1 MEEKWPLAKMI
12 REAYAAGPEM
22 GERLEA
28 LLDRILRI
36 LKSGEES

>member
-1 MEEKWPLAKMI
+1 MKEEWPLARLI
-12 REAYAAGPEM
+12 REAYAVGPEM

-28 LLDRILRI
+28 LLARILRI